1 MYVQEGSSVHGLCLQ
16 SLPLAMSTSSA
27 TSRRVLRN
35 LDHLW
40 QGTNQKF
47 INKLRPSFAQ
57 STPAYVPPK
66 DRITFWNIVPG
77 DVVKLRSGAIGHD
90 ENGRPIR
97 GEGIV
102 TSIDRTTNRLL
113 LRDID
118 DNHKMAPKNVKH
130 VVPRLIDPEA
140 GEEKGFSGN
149 TTSVPRPVHYSK
161 VMLKVPDTQTY
172 ASRIVRSKPFYDRQ
186 KGMFVWK
193 RFAIVK
199 ATDEESLRTGGALKK
214 IYVPWPKVP
223 ERCRPFRTT
232 HADGRVAEEETW
244 VPWVP
249 EDPVLLPM
257 QKPRTTPA
265 REAIAAERRAVWNE
279 KIDRLRAQ
287 ARDSTFATPP
297 GAKSYAGF
305 AKTVNVRPPPIA
317 QPPSV
322 SELVKMERQRLVEFV
337 HNPETQSHVE
347 QGGQLFAAHDYLDVA
362 PLVGPAA
369 GGEWGAL
376 EEASSGSVR
385 DEQGRLVARPSKAD
399 VHSMPIELL
408 MGKDLANETG
418 LKWRM
423 RHWKTKQAE
432 RQAQEEAL
440 RAEEKELLKE
450 LDALRV

>member
-1 MYVQEGSSVHGLCLQ
+1 M
-16 SLPLAMSTSSA
+16 
-27 TSRRVLRN
+27 
-35 LDHLW
+35 
-40 QGTNQKF
+40 
-47 INKLRPSFAQ
+47 
-57 STPAYVPPK
+57 
-66 DRITFWNIVPG
+66 
-77 DVVKLRSGAIGHD
+77 
-90 ENGRPIR
+90 
-97 GEGIV
+97 
-102 TSIDRTTNRLL
+102 
-113 LRDID
+113 
-118 DNHKMAPKNVKH
+118 
-130 VVPRLIDPEA
+130 
-140 GEEKGFSGN
+140 
-149 TTSVPRPVHYSK
+149 
-161 VMLKVPDTQTY
+161 
-172 ASRIVRSKPFYDRQ
+172 
-186 KGMFVWK
+186 
-193 RFAIVK
+193 
-199 ATDEESLRTGGALKK
+199 
-214 IYVPWPKVP
+214 
-223 ERCRPFRTT
+223 
-232 HADGRVAEEETW
+232 
-244 VPWVP
+244 
-249 EDPVLLPM
+249 
-257 QKPRTTPA
+257 
-265 REAIAAERRAVWNE
+265 WNE

-287 ARDSTFATPP
+287 ARDSTLSTPP

-399 VHSMPIELL
+399 VHSMPIELM

>member
-1 MYVQEGSSVHGLCLQ
+1 MMHVQEGSIVYGLCPQ

-90 ENGRPIR
+90 EDGRPIR

-223 ERCRPFRTT
+223 ERRRPFRTT
-232 HADGRVAEEETW
+232 HADGRVAEAQFRDGSS
-244 VPWVP
+244 VP
-249 EDPVLLPM
+249 
-257 QKPRTTPA
+257 A
-265 REAIAAERRAVWNE
+265 
-279 KIDRLRAQ
+279 
-287 ARDSTFATPP
+287 
-297 GAKSYAGF
+297 
-305 AKTVNVRPPPIA
+305 
-317 QPPSV
+317 
-322 SELVKMERQRLVEFV
+322 ELVVMAVGIRPNYALAEASGLYCDRGVVVNDHLQTFDPRIYAVGECV
-337 HNPETQSHVE
+337 SHRGVSY
-347 QGGQLFAAHDYLDVA
+347 GLVA
-362 PLVGPAA
+362 PLFDMAKVAA
-369 GGEWGAL
+369 NRAKAL
-376 EEASSGSVR
+376 AA
-385 DEQGRLVARPSKAD
+385 VAQ
-399 VHSMPIELL
+399 I
-408 MGKDLANETG
+408 
-418 LKWRM
+418 
-423 RHWKTKQAE
+423 KQRFAAYE
-432 RQAQEEAL
+432 NNFLCE
-440 RAEEKELLKE
+440 
-450 LDALRV
+450 V